1 MIANSYCAH
10 AFFFLTHCWSD
21 RTMDTELSQRGAR
34 HIGQVV
40 LLSSLSRVFLQML
53 WSFFPQ
59 HGNLLEVQWSLIEK
73 ELRQRQQMSSLV
85 SSEVWVSS
93 SVVSMVPVQQMGAV
107 TSVAFALMLM
117 VRVWWVQRG
126 RPVEDASGTVGNE
139 RVRGGEIR
147 LWLKKLF
154 VIIHVLNIS

>member
-1 MIANSYCAH
+1 
-10 AFFFLTHCWSD
+10 
-21 RTMDTELSQRGAR
+21 MDTELSQRGAR

-40 LLSSLSRVFLQML
+40 LLLSLSRVFLQML

-117 VRVWWVQRG
+117 VRVW
-126 RPVEDASGTVGNE
+126 
-139 RVRGGEIR
+139 
-147 LWLKKLF
+147 
-154 VIIHVLNIS
+154 